1 VTSLGPVTATCWL
14 KGSDVP
20 SCKQDVFLAPKNFM
34 RPYECVSVWG
44 VGLQI
49 HKFPK
54 MNHVQRIWGSGILK
68 HTHIIFF
75 LFFEL
80 LMRQYD
86 AALTMVSWTIHWI
99 STHWHI
105 TSIIIIVSFAW
116 QHYVSMAT
124 LCLCYCYQVISMYF
138 PKSSRKTRHILELC
152 SFCPDLFQVDQEV
165 IVDRPGSRREVK
177 LAMKMPFRH

>member
-1 VTSLGPVTATCWL
+1 MYQAVSRMFFWL
-14 KGSDVP
+14 PRISWDLMSVSQCGGWVSKSI
-20 SCKQDVFLAPKNFM
+20 SFLKWTMFRGFGDLEFWNIPIS
-34 RPYECVSVWG
+34 Y
-44 VGLQI
+44 
-49 HKFPK
+49 
-54 MNHVQRIWGSGILK
+54 
-68 HTHIIFF
+68 FF